1 MHRSVPAYILAAYL
15 PTARPTAQL
24 LVTRR
29 PHQLVLSRRIAMEH
43 SSGLRRRHQQSNA
56 SVNPPASST
65 PDSRKSNSSSS
76 LGIPDPNPLPLS
88 IRGPLVAI
96 PALLSLSALVL
107 SHIEG
112 WTLVDSLYFATVVC
126 TTVGYGD
133 LVPATS
139 AGKLFVSAY
148 SLISVALVGGLLSSL
163 VDRFA
168 LAQQAV
174 GRRLRERI
182 LSAPTPG
189 EECSEQLEPE
199 LVRFAKKA
207 YEEARA
213 RFVATAV
220 FVGVIVALGVD
231 TIWLTVITA
240 TTVGLGD
247 ASPQTPIGRAFATIW
262 LIVLAIGFANIV
274 GQHAELSVMQREI
287 DLTTK
292 LMSSEMS
299 DRTFNAIDTSKDG
312 LISREEY
319 ICYMLCKLGKTTTE
333 ELSAIRARFQELDS
347 DNSGT
352 VTRQEVMR

>member
-1 MHRSVPAYILAAYL
+1 
-15 PTARPTAQL
+15 
-24 LVTRR
+24 
-29 PHQLVLSRRIAMEH
+29 MEH

-220 FVGVIVALGVD
+220 FVGVIVALGACVYGLVLQRMNLVD